1 LRVLARFFPARAGV
15 RSGQLHRTKEI
26 EMGLFSRK
34 KGDDSSQ
41 DRRRVGLQTAWRS
54 TGIDPRHLK
63 YEATG
68 ADTAVVR
75 DKRTGAVVQR
85 QKG

>member
-1 LRVLARFFPARAGV
+1 
-15 RSGQLHRTKEI
+15 
-26 EMGLFSRK
+26 MGLFSK
-34 KGDDSSQ
+34 KKDDDSQ

-54 TGIDPRHLK
+54 TGINPQHLK

-75 DKRTGAVVQR
+75 DTRTGKVVQR